1 MPPPLV
7 ARRAMKTKIAMIS
20 SVGPNE
26 RSSVR
31 SVFRFSSSGFAFSTT
46 FFSVS
51 SADRSSVFA
60 NVGITVSN
68 RSNVFGFWPAFDFG
82 SGTGFL
88 KSPWTVSR
96 ASRDLATLPPCTWFT
111 NSV

>member
-1 MPPPLV
+1 
-7 ARRAMKTKIAMIS
+7 MKTKIAMSS

-26 RSSVR
+26 SSSVR
-31 SVFRFSSSGFAFSTT
+31 SVFRFSSSGLAFSTT

-68 RSNVFGFWPAFDFG
+68 RSYVFGFCAGLRLRIGHGLLEVALDRCR
-82 SGTGFL
+82 
-88 KSPWTVSR
+88 R
-96 ASRDLATLPPCTWFT
+96 AR
-111 NSV
+111 

>member
-1 MPPPLV
+1 
-7 ARRAMKTKIAMIS
+7 MKMKIATSS
-20 SVGPNE
+20 SVGPND

-68 RSNVFGFWPAFDFG
+68 RSNVFGFWPALDFG

-88 KSPWTVSR
+88 KSPWTVSPR
-96 ASRDLATLPPCTWFT
+96 AVISETLPPCTWFT